1 MKHTQFVLDET
12 QFFLSKMEENQESFP
27 DFNYYLN
34 AYISA
39 ARSVLWIIKNEYCKV
54 SGWLEWY
61 DSTEVDHD
69 KELLLKGIVEMRN
82 RSLKKAPLQIKQ
94 EYIIGD
100 KEVSYNIYDEIT
112 PFVGKKISLTI
123 EQTENSKRAGRISDD
138 NTLVLKGTINKI
150 NSVQE
155 FKNKDILDVCRQYFD
170 WLNQIVKVCIKQF
183 G

>member
-39 ARSVLWIIKNEYCKV
+39 ARSVLWIMKNEYCKV

-69 KELLLKGIVEMRN
+69 KKLLLKGIVEMRN

-100 KEVSYNIYDEIT
+100 KEVSYNIYD
-112 PFVGKKISLTI
+112 
-123 EQTENSKRAGRISDD
+123 SKRAGRISDD